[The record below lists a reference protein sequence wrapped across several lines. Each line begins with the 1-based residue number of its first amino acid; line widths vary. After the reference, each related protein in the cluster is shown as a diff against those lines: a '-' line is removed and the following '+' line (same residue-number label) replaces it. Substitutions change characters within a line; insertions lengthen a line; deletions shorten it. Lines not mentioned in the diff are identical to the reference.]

1 MSQRHAVKEKFIEVS
16 SDSYVGPD
24 SMTMTRE
31 RYRGSALY
39 GLWVLRDADN
49 EVLDQ
54 DSNRHDLMERNNFR
68 I

>member
-1 MSQRHAVKEKFIEVS
+1 MVSKAKFIEIS
-16 SDSYVGPD
+16 ADSYVGPD
-24 SMTMTRE
+24 GMSMTRE

-49 EVLDQ
+49 EVIDQ
-54 DSNRHDLMERNNFR
+54 DCNRHDLLERNNCR

>member
-1 MSQRHAVKEKFIEVS
+1 MTTKQATKEKFIEVS
-16 SDSYVGPD
+16 ADSYVGPD

-54 DSNRHDLMERNNFR
+54 DINRHDLMERNNFR